1 MVLQW
6 FYNAIFIDDIRP
18 SQVITVV
25 LVLYF
30 AIRAAIH
37 ASEWLCAPA
46 STRRARSWMLRAAT
60 AREYKA
66 AEKQRSTGPFC
77 SGKQWKTV
85 GKRKDNCRKK

>member
-1 MVLQW
+1 
-6 FYNAIFIDDIRP
+6 
-18 SQVITVV
+18 VV

-66 AEKQRSTGPFC
+66 AEKQSSTGTFL
-77 SGKQWKTV
+77 
-85 GKRKDNCRKK
+85 KRKVMENGRKTKDKL